1 MQSSQIQYLRVLE
14 EQKSKH
20 CHVHVLLQL
29 PYASL
34 RINNSRYFDPTLYS
48 RWKSLWSHGLSDY
61 QVPRKQKSGAIAY
74 VLKYVTKN
82 ATCKTIWKKL
92 ITPDTAISVK
102 ENKNRSNSTETNTS
116 SAAPVK
122 KYGVKLVTWSR
133 NFSFEPFR
141 VDSQSLSN
149 ENIQLALS

>member
-1 MQSSQIQYLRVLE
+1 MQSPRIQYLRVLE

-29 PYASL
+29 PNASL
-34 RINNSRYFDPTLYS
+34 RINNSRYFDPTLYK

-61 QVPRKQKSGAIAY
+61 QIPRKSKTHTISY

-82 ATCKTIWKKL
+82 STCKTIWKKL
-92 ITPDTAISVK
+92 ITPDTVTSAK
-102 ENKNRSNSTETNTS
+102 ENKNKSNSTETNTS
-116 SAAPVK
+116 SVAPVK

-133 NFSFEPFR
+133 DFSFQPFR
-141 VDSQSLSN
+141 VNSQSLSN

>member
-1 MQSSQIQYLRVLE
+1 MQSPQIQYLRVLE

-20 CHVHVLLQL
+20 CHIHVLLQL
-29 PYASL
+29 PHASL
-34 RINNSRYFDPTLYS
+34 RINNSRYFDSTLYS

-92 ITPDTAISVK
+92 ITQDIATSAK
-102 ENKNRSNSTETNTS
+102 EQKNRSNSTETSTS
-116 SAAPVK
+116 SVAPVK

-133 NFSFEPFR
+133 DFSFAPFR
-141 VDSQSLSN
+141 VNSQSLSK